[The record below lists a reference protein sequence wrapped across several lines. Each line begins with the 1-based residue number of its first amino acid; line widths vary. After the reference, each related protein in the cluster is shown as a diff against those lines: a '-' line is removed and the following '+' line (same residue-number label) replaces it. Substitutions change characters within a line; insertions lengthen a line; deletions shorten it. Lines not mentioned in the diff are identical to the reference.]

1 MLIRKWVKKAIL
13 LASVGLSLP
22 YAASAEWTAQVSV
35 IPGFYIP
42 LGDTLLQSG
51 PGGAVV
57 LDFMPSAWLGFFAQG
72 EYVSV
77 SLKGVEG
84 VTLTDGSAGGTVQA
98 RLTDRFSLRG
108 DVLAGVYSATRQG
121 LDVSGMSAGARL
133 GLTYHAT
140 PAIKASVT
148 AAARH
153 YAYTPEPFM
162 NALALGAGLSIDLDE
177 ALDPDSRVE
186 AQSSNVKPVFPVFY
200 SWYDENPFATLKVT
214 NRERNDITDVRT
226 YFYLERYMAQPKLC
240 ATNRVVA
247 KGETV
252 EIPARAFFN
261 EGMLELTERVAA
273 PAKVIVEYRS
283 LGAKRRVEIPVE
295 IPVYH
300 RNAMNWEDDRRAAA
314 FVSSRDPAAM
324 WFAKYVA
331 NMVRNR
337 YRDGVNKNVQYAA
350 GTFETLDQFGL
361 NYVID
366 PASAYADNTGSSS
379 VDFLQYPY
387 QTLMYRGGDCDDL
400 SILYCSLLEAMG
412 IEAAFVTIPGH
423 IYVAFDSGLT
433 EAEARE
439 RDYFTRELIFH
450 GGKAWVPVEITL
462 TKEGFSKAWR
472 VGAKEWRDADARGE
486 AQILPVSEAWKEYPP
501 VSVPGAVSRFSV
513 PDERRAAL
521 AFDRSIDAIVERE
534 IRPKVRAYTDALAR
548 NDSADVRN
556 RLGVL
561 YGRYG
566 MLEDAKEQ
574 FSLAARRG
582 NLHARVNLAN
592 VSFLE
597 EDYKRALGQYNDVLA
612 RDPDNNLATLG
623 AARCH
628 YELDEY
634 DRSDSLYA
642 ELGTRDVALSRSYG
656 YLGSFFDSTGRA
668 WSLSDRLSTTTWSL
682 PEGNDPVLGEKSQT
696 GYARD
701 YRLAEGEQEPS
712 FTKAGTG
719 LLTGL
724 LYAPPAEP
732 LPTLPT
738 LPTEQTEALPP
749 AASPAQSVSSSVKT
763 KKSAS
768 DKAELLERMGSD
780 GPGPDPER
788 DSAATMEK
796 SVSVHDEP
804 AMSINEP
811 ASAIDEP
818 AMTTDE
824 PELAMG
830 GSADAEVDRELL
842 SSIEVGSPAATAT
855 PKVTAAATKVAV
867 ATAPIGNTAA
877 SEVAAVT
884 APIYNTAPS
893 EDTAVTASPA
903 SLPTVAESLPV
914 SADVSPVV
922 ADTLPAPVQAASD
935 ALPDLAEASPM
946 ADEAS
951 PAAPEPSETSA
962 ATKENALTTVESN
975 VRADGANRKR
985 VAALIGVIG
994 SICAAAG
1001 FAVARLHTSF
1011 GKRKGS

>member
-1 MLIRKWVKKAIL
+1 
-13 LASVGLSLP
+13 
-22 YAASAEWTAQVSV
+22 
-35 IPGFYIP
+35 
-42 LGDTLLQSG
+42 
-51 PGGAVV
+51 
-57 LDFMPSAWLGFFAQG
+57 
-72 EYVSV
+72 
-77 SLKGVEG
+77 
-84 VTLTDGSAGGTVQA
+84 
-98 RLTDRFSLRG
+98 
-108 DVLAGVYSATRQG
+108 
-121 LDVSGMSAGARL
+121 
-133 GLTYHAT
+133 
-140 PAIKASVT
+140 
-148 AAARH
+148 
-153 YAYTPEPFM
+153 
-162 NALALGAGLSIDLDE
+162 
-177 ALDPDSRVE
+177 
-186 AQSSNVKPVFPVFY
+186 
-200 SWYDENPFATLKVT
+200 
-214 NRERNDITDVRT
+214 
-226 YFYLERYMAQPKLC
+226 
-240 ATNRVVA
+240 
-247 KGETV
+247 
-252 EIPARAFFN
+252 
-261 EGMLELTERVAA
+261 
-273 PAKVIVEYRS
+273 
-283 LGAKRRVEIPVE
+283 
-295 IPVYH
+295 
-300 RNAMNWEDDRRAAA
+300 
-314 FVSSRDPAAM
+314 
-324 WFAKYVA
+324 
-331 NMVRNR
+331 
-337 YRDGVNKNVQYAA
+337 
-350 GTFETLDQFGL
+350 
-361 NYVID
+361 
-366 PASAYADNTGSSS
+366 
-379 VDFLQYPY
+379 
-387 QTLMYRGGDCDDL
+387 
-400 SILYCSLLEAMG
+400 
-412 IEAAFVTIPGH
+412 
-423 IYVAFDSGLT
+423 
-433 EAEARE
+433 
-439 RDYFTRELIFH
+439 
-450 GGKAWVPVEITL
+450 
-462 TKEGFSKAWR
+462 

-582 NLHARVNLAN
+582 HLHARVNLAN

-668 WSLSDRLSTTTWSL
+668 WSLSDRLSTTRGAFPRERSRIGR
-682 PEGNDPVLGEKSQT
+682 EVSN

-738 LPTEQTEALPP
+738 FPTEQTEALPP

-788 DSAATMEK
+788 DSAATMQK

-818 AMTTDE
+818 AMTTDS
-824 PELAMG
+824 LARDG
-830 GSADAEVDRELL
+830 GSPTRK
-842 SSIEVGSPAATAT
+842 SIE
-855 PKVTAAATKVAV
+855 
-867 ATAPIGNTAA
+867 N
-877 SEVAAVT
+877 
-884 APIYNTAPS
+884 Y
-893 EDTAVTASPA
+893 
-903 SLPTVAESLPV
+903 V
-914 SADVSPVV
+914 S
-922 ADTLPAPVQAASD
+922 
-935 ALPDLAEASPM
+935 
-946 ADEAS
+946 
-951 PAAPEPSETSA
+951 
-962 ATKENALTTVESN
+962 
-975 VRADGANRKR
+975 R
-985 VAALIGVIG
+985 
-994 SICAAAG
+994 
-1001 FAVARLHTSF
+1001 
-1011 GKRKGS
+1011 